1 MKSFTKR
8 VRVEDGIYEFVFH
21 RIYTVKGTGFYVC
34 VADQNK
40 RSHFFNMEQ
49 SPEGWRIIN
58 APMVPRWIMNVEQEL
73 SNAILEELS

>member
-1 MKSFTKR
+1 M
-8 VRVEDGIYEFVFH
+8 
-21 RIYTVKGTGFYVC
+21 YVSP
-34 VADQNK
+34 DQNK